1 MNLRHSNL
9 IGLFVFAT
17 ASIAFDH
24 GAAFSMEP
32 PANEMPWAGMQ
43 EPKKP
48 GSEETTGLEL
58 LKSDAGTWN
67 ATVSFWLQPGREPI
81 KCQAVVT
88 ARMDVGG
95 MFLEQRFQGTFGPEL
110 GNKTWTSLS
119 YTGFDA
125 ASGQY
130 EAVRLASSGTPMI
143 VVRGKAVPKAENGL
157 SLELKG
163 EYQLSGAKATERDVI
178 RHEGPDKC
186 VIESWMSFGGSEEFK
201 GAEFVLT
208 RAQKSLSAATSQA
221 KEDPQLRLGNFS
233 VSLTVKDLR
242 ASRAFYEKLG
252 FRLFGSESKN
262 YSIMQNESSTIG
274 LFQGMFD
281 KNILTFN
288 PGWDRT
294 AATLPDFDDVRQI
307 QQTLKGRG
315 LTLKLEADE
324 ATTGPASLMLVDPD
338 GNPILIDQHVARPS
352 K

>member
-1 MNLRHSNL
+1 MNLRQNL
-9 IGLFVFAT
+9 FGLLVFAV
-17 ASIAFDH
+17 ASMALDH

-32 PANEMPWAGMQ
+32 TVKEMPWATIQ
-43 EPKKP
+43 EPTNP
-48 GSEETTGLEL
+48 GSGETSGLEL
-58 LKSDAGTWN
+58 LKSDVGTWN

-81 KCQAVVT
+81 KCQAVLT

-95 MFLEQRFQGTFGPEL
+95 MYLEQRFLGKFGPEL
-110 GNKTWTSLS
+110 GNKNWTSLS

-125 ASGQY
+125 ASDQY
-130 EAVRLASSGTPMI
+130 EVVRLASSGTPMI

-157 SLELKG
+157 SLELNG

-186 VIESWMSFGGSEEFK
+186 VIESWMSFGGSAEFK

-208 RAQKSLSAATSQA
+208 RAKESLVAETSPA
-221 KEDPQLRLGNFS
+221 KEDRQLKLGNFS
-233 VSLTVKDLR
+233 ISLTVKDLR
-242 ASRAFYEKLG
+242 ASREFYEKLG
-252 FRLFGSESKN
+252 FRSFGGESKN
-262 YSIMQNESSTIG
+262 YLIMQNESSTIG

-307 QQTLKGRG
+307 QQALKERG

-338 GNPILIDQHVARPS
+338 GNPILIDQHVSRPS